1 MSVKDLAYKN
11 RTYRRFDE
19 NVKIDMKTLEEWVDV
34 ARVTSSATNA
44 QALKYVLVTDP
55 KACQTVFDN
64 IKWAR
69 DLPEWPG
76 PAEGE
81 RPTAYII
88 VFQDETISKNI
99 YWDLGLALES
109 ITMAAVEQGFGGC
122 QFGNVTRP
130 ALKKAL
136 GITEESLSLLMVLAL
151 GKPVEEVVLT
161 DIPESKITKYWRNE
175 NMVHYVPKRTIEDLI
190 VKKY

>member
-1 MSVKDLAYKN
+1 MSVRDLAYKN

-19 NVKIDMKTLEEWVDV
+19 NVKIDMKTLEEWVDL
-34 ARVTSSATNA
+34 ARVTSSAANA

-69 DLPEWPG
+69 DLPDWPG

-81 RPTAYII
+81 KPTAYIV
-88 VFQDETISKNI
+88 VFQDESIAKNI
-99 YWDLGLALES
+99 HWDLGLALES
-109 ITMAAVEQGFGGC
+109 ITMAAIEQGFGGC
-122 QFGNVTRP
+122 QFGNVNRP
-130 ALKKAL
+130 VLKEAL
-136 GITEESLSLLMVLAL
+136 GITDESLSLLMVLAL

-161 DIPESKITKYWRNE
+161 DIPESKITKYWRDE
-175 NMVHYVPKRTIEDLI
+175 NMVHYVPKRTLEDII